1 MSNGETVVTTE
12 STHQCETQI
21 TENTENPDSK
31 DSSHTEKDQKQSES
45 SSGVNS
51 TQELMVTAPNNKGDN
66 SDSANN
72 CSEVVPCGN
81 VSGSQNQDIASGQ
94 NPNNDKNLQLE
105 YCKS

>member
-94 NPNNDKNLQLE
+94 NPNHDKNLQLE
-105 YCKS
+105 YCKF